1 MSTSYHPQSNGQSER
16 VNQCVEMYLCCAVHA
31 QPQRWKSWLSIVE
44 FWYNSS
50 YHTTLGCS
58 PFKALYGYE
67 PPFAVAPMLTSETDK
82 DVATLL
88 SERAVFTT
96 LSQEQLAAARNRMKM
111 QADKLRTE
119 RQFSVGDLVLLKL

>member
-1 MSTSYHPQSNGQSER
+1 
-16 VNQCVEMYLCCAVHA
+16 MYLRCVVHA
-31 QPQRWKSWLSIVE
+31 QPQRWKYWLSLVE

-50 YHTTLGCS
+50 YHTTLGCP

-67 PPFAVAPMLTSETDK
+67 SPFAVAPMLTSETDK

-88 SERAVFTT
+88 SERDVFTT